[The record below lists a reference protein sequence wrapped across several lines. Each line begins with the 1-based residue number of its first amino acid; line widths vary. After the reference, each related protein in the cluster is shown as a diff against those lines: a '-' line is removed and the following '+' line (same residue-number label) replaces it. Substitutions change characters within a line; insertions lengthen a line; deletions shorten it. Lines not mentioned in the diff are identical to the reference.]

1 MIRVILTTILVTTLG
16 TTYSQRI
23 AITYYDSAWLLTTK
37 TFGQYYRTGIID
49 TNKYQYYGEVK
60 DYYMNGKLQM
70 KGKFHA
76 NIKVDTFYFY
86 YPSGKLMTKGLY
98 QNNIR
103 YGIWTNYYENGRI
116 KDRVGFNGDFI
127 CALEYYDENGTPKM
141 INGTGEW
148 KTEYYNDL
156 VREVINVSGQYKD
169 TLRHGTWKSYRKSL
183 IPGIS
188 HEQKLE
194 CVEEYDNGKF
204 IKGKYYWGGGGIQ
217 DIGQPT
223 MNILPET
230 KKFEK
235 LEKWTA
241 SKYASIEAYPYLKFL
256 PKVDST
262 VFPVDKK
269 AEFPGGLDSLTK
281 VFAKNMK
288 LSKSYIASQK
298 LRSSM
303 FNIMI
308 DENGKLEITQD
319 PNKASLMSFPD
330 NQIFYEQ
337 VLKTIKKLP
346 NWEPAKRNNKSVKNH
361 FMFMVI
367 MDSGNIS
374 VQLLSMN

>member
-1 MIRVILTTILVTTLG
+1 
-16 TTYSQRI
+16 
-23 AITYYDSAWLLTTK
+23 LTTK

-49 TNKYQYYGEVK
+49 TNKFQYYGEVK

-70 KGKFHA
+70 KGKFQA
-76 NIKVDTFYFY
+76 NIKIDTFYFY
-86 YPSGKLMTKGLY
+86 YPSGILMTKGLY

-103 YGIWTNYYENGRI
+103 YGIWTNYYENGKIRD
-116 KDRVGFNGDFI
+116 KLVFNGDFI
-127 CALEYYDENGTPKM
+127 CALEYYEEDGTPKM

-156 VREVINVSGQYKD
+156 VREVINVNGQYKD
-169 TLRHGTWKSYRKSL
+169 TLRHGIWKSFRRSL
-183 IPGIS
+183 IPGIT

-223 MNILPET
+223 MNILPES

-235 LEKWTA
+235 LENWTA

-256 PKVDST
+256 PKGDST
-262 VFPVDKK
+262 VLPVDKL

-281 VFAKNMK
+281 IFQKNMK

-303 FNIMI
+303 FYIQI
-308 DENGKLEITQD
+308 SEAGKLKITND
-319 PNKASLMSFPD
+319 PHKSIGHLYPD
-330 NQIFYEQ
+330 NQVFYER
-337 VLKTIKKLP
+337 VMNTIKKLP
-346 NWEPAKRNNKSVKNH
+346 NWTPAIRNNKKVKNY
-361 FMFMVI
+361 FMFTVH
-367 MDSGNIS
+367 MDNGQIS
-374 VQLLSMN
+374 IQLLSLNEKNKV